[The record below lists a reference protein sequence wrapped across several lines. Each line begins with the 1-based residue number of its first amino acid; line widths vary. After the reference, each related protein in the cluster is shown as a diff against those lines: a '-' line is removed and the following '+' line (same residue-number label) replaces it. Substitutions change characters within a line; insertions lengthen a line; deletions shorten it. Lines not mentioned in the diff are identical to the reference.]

1 MKRFVAMLLALL
13 MILGGVG
20 MAEDDLNAIVQRL
33 EGYLDTLR
41 ESEGNGVDTTALEEC
56 MVLLKETKNR
66 KKKPLELYCSVLLSI
81 ERNQFD
87 EANGNMFVLRKESMS
102 KPFEEDFV
110 ESSGGDTPISTVEQL
125 YNYLKGRE
133 AEHEGSAELAL
144 EFYDEC
150 LNAFDTYART
160 ENIKYELYDSAM
172 NLYGKGEY
180 EQAKSILE
188 KLDQMQY
195 PEAVRALKDFSTP
208 TPKPTSTPTAT
219 PAPTSTP
226 TATPTHKPTATPV
239 PLSVGDYIKF
249 GSYPQTAAGN
259 DDTPIEWLV
268 LENDGETVLLISRY
282 ALDNRSYNTTYKS
295 TTWEQCTLRNWLND
309 EFYNRAFSSDE
320 KKRIVK
326 SNVSADK
333 NPSYSTDPGNVTK
346 DNVFLLS
353 VVEVKKY
360 FKSDEARR
368 CAVTDYAIQQG
379 ASISSSYKADDKW
392 ACWWWLRSPGY
403 TSNCAAY
410 VRTCGSISP
419 YSAYY
424 SSYAVR
430 PCVRVRLADVVQ
442 NAQRDTG
449 HSSELV
455 DNSDRQEYS
464 VGEYVTLG
472 HYPQTATGD
481 DNTPIEWIVLEND
494 GESALLLSR
503 YGLEEKAYNEEWV
516 NEITWEQCTLREW
529 LNDEFYNRAFSQEEK
544 QYIIKS
550 DVSADENPS
559 YPTNPGNAT
568 KDNVFLLSI
577 VEAETYLSDKEEA
590 LCIPSDYVTSY
601 SYTPNTTE
609 DGRNNAW
616 WWLRSPGACNSSA
629 AEAIYSDYPP
639 ELLAVFDRG
648 SHVYSSYNAVRP
660 CIRVRV
666 S

>member
-13 MILGGVG
+13 MLFGGVG
-20 MAEDDLNAIVQRL
+20 MADEDLNAIVQRL

-133 AEHEGSAELAL
+133 AEHEGSSKLAL

-180 EQAKSILE
+180 EQARSLLE

-208 TPKPTSTPTAT
+208 TPKPISV
-219 PAPTSTP
+219 PALTL
-226 TATPTHKPTATPV
+226 A
-239 PLSVGDYIKF
+239 VGDYLEF
-249 GSYPQTAAGN
+249 GHYPQTADGKDN
-259 DDTPIEWLV
+259 TPIEWLV
-268 LENDGETVLLISRY
+268 LEKDGETALLLSRY
-282 ALDNRSYNTTYKS
+282 ALDSQPYNTMLES
-295 TTWEQCTLRNWLND
+295 ITWERCTLRSWLNN
-309 EFYNRAFSSDE
+309 EFYNRAFSAKE
-320 KKRIVK
+320 KKSIVK
-326 SNVSADK
+326 SNISADG
-333 NPSYSTDPGNVTK
+333 NPSYSTNPGNATE
-346 DNVFLLS
+346 DNIFLLS
-353 VVEVKKY
+353 IVEAQKY
-360 FKSDEARR
+360 FNSDKARM
-368 CAVTDYAIQQG
+368 CTATDYAIEMV
-379 ASISSSYKADDKW
+379 AYWRSSDEIDGGNT
-392 ACWWWLRSPGY
+392 CWWVLRSPGDY
-403 TSNCAAY
+403 GSRAAFITTSGFINAY
-410 VRTCGSISP
+410 GHSVCGGLD
-419 YSAYY
+419 
-424 SSYAVR
+424 AVR
-430 PCVRVRLADVVQ
+430 PCMRVRLDDIDVARYMAD
-442 NAQRDTG
+442 DTA
-449 HSSELV
+449 HSSESVNKSTQPEKLV
-455 DNSDRQEYS
+455 
-464 VGEYVTLG
+464 VEYVTFG
-472 HYPQTATGD
+472 NYPQTATGD
-481 DNTPIEWIVLEND
+481 DNTPIEWIVLERD

-503 YGLEEKAYNEEWV
+503 YGLEEREYNEEMV
-516 NEITWEQCTLREW
+516 SEITWEQCTLREW

-550 DVSADENPS
+550 DVSAGKNPS

-577 VEAETYLSDKEEA
+577 VEAETYLLGSEA
-590 LCIPSDYVTSY
+590 GLCSPSDYVIAHNWFY
-601 SYTPNTTE
+601 SIIE
-609 DGRNNAW
+609 EEKWDNAW
-616 WWLRSPGACNSSA
+616 WWLRSPGGCNSSVA
-629 AEAIYSDYPP
+629 CARYFYDDLKGLRVDHE
-639 ELLAVFDRG
+639 G
-648 SHVYSSYNAVRP
+648 SHVHERLSVVVRP